1 MLMNLSVSARLPK
14 LPPYNEY
21 EWFIFK
27 GVRGVMLENKEYH
40 VSVDVN
46 ERYGVHI
53 AGKGRIF
60 VVHDSDPSVV
70 FEADP
75 KTARSL
81 MGRSKPY
88 KGRVKGKAVNNTR
101 LRGNLI
107 ETGDEIPE
115 EKEEPP
121 RAVAGAGAK
130 DVLALIRKQPF
141 HKPRS
146 ITYMRKG
153 EDVRTDSTI
162 YYYDAST
169 SFRESLKSD
178 EDWIKFAEKLL
189 LTAMA
194 GRDYLVGAHVV
205 PATKSKATT
214 AVLMV
219 GVPQ

>member
-14 LPPYNEY
+14 LPPYIEY

-27 GVRGVMLENKEYH
+27 GTRGVMLENKEYH
-40 VSVDVN
+40 VSVDIN
-46 ERYGVHI
+46 ERYGVHV

-60 VVHDSDPSVV
+60 VVHDSAPDVV
-70 FEADP
+70 FEVDP

-81 MGRSKPY
+81 MGRSNPY

-101 LRGNLI
+101 LRGNFI
-107 ETGDEIPE
+107 ETGEVPE
-115 EKEEPP
+115 EKVEPP
-121 RAVAGAGAK
+121 KAVAGTGAK

-153 EDVRTDSTI
+153 EDIRTDSII
-162 YYYDAST
+162 YYFDAST
-169 SFRESLKSD
+169 SFRESLKSED
-178 EDWIKFAEKLL
+178 EWVPYAEKML
-189 LTAMA
+189 LTAMK
-194 GRDYLVGAHVV
+194 GQDSMVGAHVI
-205 PATKSKATT
+205 PATRDKATT

-219 GVPQ
+219 GVPS

>member
-14 LPPYNEY
+14 LPPYTEY

-27 GVRGVMLENKEYH
+27 GTRGVMLENKEYH
-40 VSVDVN
+40 VSVDIN
-46 ERYGVHI
+46 ERYGVHV

-60 VVHDSDPSVV
+60 VVHDSAPDVV
-70 FEADP
+70 FEVDP

-81 MGRSKPY
+81 MGRSNPY

-101 LRGNLI
+101 LRGNFI
-107 ETGDEIPE
+107 ETGEAPDT
-115 EKEEPP
+115 KVEPP
-121 RAVAGAGAK
+121 KAVAGTGAK

-153 EDVRTDSTI
+153 EDIRTDSII
-162 YYYDAST
+162 YYFDAST
-169 SFRESLKSD
+169 SFRESLKSED
-178 EDWIKFAEKLL
+178 EWVPYAEKML
-189 LTAMA
+189 LTAMK
-194 GRDYLVGAHVV
+194 GRDSMVGAHVI
-205 PATKSKATT
+205 PATRDKATT

-219 GVPQ
+219 GVPS